1 MLGINEQLLKTSGVD
16 VLPSTKKLKKHH
28 GGWRGWGG
36 GGGEKCKFQIEF
48 LTQCTQQITSKGK
61 QNKTKESVL
70 KRTSKIVLNF

>member
-28 GGWRGWGG
+28 GGWRGGG
-36 GGGEKCKFQIEF
+36 VEKCKFQIEF
-48 LTQCTQQITSKGK
+48 LTQCTQQITPKGK

>member
-1 MLGINEQLLKTSGVD
+1 M
-16 VLPSTKKLKKHH
+16 
-28 GGWRGWGG
+28 GGGGGWGG
-36 GGGEKCKFQIEF
+36 GGGVEKCKFQIEF